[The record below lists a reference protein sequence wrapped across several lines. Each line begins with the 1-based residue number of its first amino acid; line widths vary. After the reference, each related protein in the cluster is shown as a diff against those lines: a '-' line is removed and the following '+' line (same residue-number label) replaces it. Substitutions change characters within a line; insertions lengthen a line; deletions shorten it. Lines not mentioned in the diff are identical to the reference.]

1 MRRRASSESPSCA
14 VCEARVRE
22 ALRRLRAWAWPSL
35 IQALD
40 DPAFLEDWRL
50 YDAAR
55 AAQAACP
62 HGKAAQG

>member
-1 MRRRASSESPSCA
+1 MRLTSPRPAACPA
-14 VCEARVRE
+14 CNARVRD

-40 DPAFLEDWRL
+40 DPAFLEDWRH

-55 AAQAACP
+55 RAQARCS
-62 HGKAAQG
+62 HGSS